1 MKKYDP
7 NAVSR
12 TTKSIIQLEMLKFIV
27 HILGC
32 NGVVDR
38 NELNFINYYIDMQ
51 PSLELFQVED
61 LIKNTEIFSEN
72 VLEQSVSITI
82 FNEADKILREKKIID
97 NSTGN
102 LGSFIINVFEI
113 AGKEAMMIDD
123 IITEKEIQIFTAYM
137 KSFKD
142 NKLNSITKSDSLED
156 KNNEYISIKEANP
169 EESLESLLK
178 ELNCLIGLETVK
190 NDVNS
195 LINLIQI
202 RKIREKRGI
211 SQPDMSLHLVFSG
224 NPGTG
229 KTTVARLLAKIY
241 FKIGVLSKGH
251 FVEVDRSGLV
261 GGYVGQTALK
271 VKDVVAKAM
280 GGILFVDEAYSLSSN
295 KDGSDYGKEAI
306 DTLLKAMEDNRDD
319 FIVIVAGYPELME
332 GFLESNPG
340 LKSRFNKFI
349 YFEDYKPNELLDIF
363 IKMCNDSKFLID
375 DDVKEYVKDF
385 FENRYLKRDE
395 NFANARDVRNFF
407 EKALINQANRLS
419 TNQIINDDELM
430 RIKLEDVDNI
440 NLK

>member
-7 NAVSR
+7 NSVSR
-12 TTKSIIQLEMLKFIV
+12 TTKSMIQLEMLKFIV

-32 NGVVDR
+32 NGAIDR

-61 LIKNTEIFSEN
+61 LIKNTEIFSES

-113 AGKEAMMIDD
+113 AGKEAMMIDEV
-123 IITEKEIQIFTAYM
+123 ITEKEIQIFTAYM

-142 NKLNSITKSDSLED
+142 NKLNSITKSDSLDD

-169 EESLESLLK
+169 EESLDSLLK
-178 ELNCLIGLETVK
+178 ELNSLIGLETVK

-195 LINLIQI
+195 LINLIRI

-224 NPGTG
+224 KPGTG
-229 KTTVARLLAKIY
+229 KTTVARLLSKIY

-251 FVEVDRSGLV
+251 LVEVDRSGLV

-295 KDGSDYGKEAI
+295 KDDSDYGKEAI

-349 YFEDYKPNELLDIF
+349 QFEDYKPNELLDIF

-419 TNQIINDDELM
+419 INQIINDDELM

>member
-7 NAVSR
+7 NAISR
-12 TTKSIIQLEMLKFIV
+12 TTKSVIQLELLKFIV

-32 NGVVDR
+32 NGSIDR

-51 PSLELFQVED
+51 PSLELFQVEE

-72 VLEQSVSITI
+72 ILEQSVSITI

-97 NSTGN
+97 NTTGN
-102 LGSFIINVFEI
+102 LGGFIVNVFEI
-113 AGKEAMMIDD
+113 AGKEAMMLDD
-123 IITEKEIQIFTAYM
+123 VIKENEIQIFTAYM
-137 KSFKD
+137 KLFKD
-142 NKLNSITKSDSLED
+142 DKLNSITKSEIVDD
-156 KNNEYISIKEANP
+156 KNNEYISIKEGNT

-178 ELNCLIGLETVK
+178 ELNSLIGLETVK

-211 SQPDMSLHLVFSG
+211 SQTDMSLHLVFSG

-229 KTTVARLLAKIY
+229 KTTVARLLSKIY

-251 FVEVDRSGLV
+251 LVEVDRSGLV

-271 VKDVVAKAM
+271 VKDVVNKAM

-319 FIVIVAGYPELME
+319 FIVIVAGYPELMN

-340 LKSRFNKFI
+340 LKSRFNKYIF
-349 YFEDYKPNELLDIF
+349 FEDYKPNELLDIF
-363 IKMCNDSKFLID
+363 IKMCNDSKFIID

-407 EKALINQANRLS
+407 EKAIINQANRLS

>member
-51 PSLELFQVED
+51 PSLELFQVDD

-229 KTTVARLLAKIY
+229 KTTVARLLSKIY

-251 FVEVDRSGLV
+251 LVEVDRSGLV

-419 TNQIINDDELM
+419 INQIINDDELM

>member
-51 PSLELFQVED
+51 PSLELFQVDD

-142 NKLNSITKSDSLED
+142 NKLNSITKRDSLED

-251 FVEVDRSGLV
+251 LVEVDRSGLV

>member
-51 PSLELFQVED
+51 PSLELFQVDD

-251 FVEVDRSGLV
+251 LVEVDRSGLV